1 MAEREKLIRA
11 MEYCTAD
18 IAHVDENDEC
28 LGDVCPFKQDGYE
41 SGDCQENMIRAAL
54 ALLKDAEPR
63 VLSLEKIQ
71 SGTVEVAWLE
81 CSDKR
86 EVQAGLWFKRINEG
100 EDEGI
105 IIHVLDGF
113 EGMRTEV
120 YGKTW
125 RCWTAR
131 PTEEQRKA
139 VLWNGLQGIS

>member
-1 MAEREKLIRA
+1 MADREKVIRGLELCAYDPDPGQELKEIRSCLECPYYRAGCSPQLIR
-11 MEYCTAD
+11 D
-18 IAHVDENDEC
+18 
-28 LGDVCPFKQDGYE
+28 
-41 SGDCQENMIRAAL
+41 AL
-54 ALLKDAEPR
+54 ALLKGQEAR
-63 VLSLEKIQ
+63 VLTLEEIR

-81 CSDKR
+81 CSDKE
-86 EVQAGLWFKRINEG
+86 EVRAGLWFKRINEG

-113 EGMRTEV
+113 EGLRTEV

-139 VLWNGLQGIS
+139 VKWE

>member
-1 MAEREKLIRA
+1 MIEREKVIRGLERCA
-11 MEYCTAD
+11 GIDCTGCPYQRISPCQNKLVAD
-18 IAHVDENDEC
+18 
-28 LGDVCPFKQDGYE
+28 
-41 SGDCQENMIRAAL
+41 AL
-54 ALLKDAEPR
+54 ALLREQEPR
-63 VLSLEKIQ
+63 VLALEKIL

-81 CSDKR
+81 CSDKE
-86 EVQAGLWFKRINEG
+86 EVRAGLWFKRINEG

-113 EGMRTEV
+113 EGLRTGV

-139 VLWNGLQGIS
+139 AKWDPPKEAGHAKDGPDKAD

>member
-1 MAEREKLIRA
+1 MKVDKEKLIRA

-18 IAHVDENDEC
+18 ITPVDENDEC
-28 LGDVCPFKQDGYE
+28 LGDVCPFKEGGYE

-54 ALLKDAEPR
+54 ALLREQEPR
-63 VLSLEKIQ
+63 VLALEKIQ

-81 CSDKR
+81 CSDKE
-86 EVQAGLWFKRINEG
+86 EVRAGLWFKRINEG

-113 EGMRTEV
+113 EGLRTEV

-139 VLWNGLQGIS
+139 VAWDG

>member
-1 MAEREKLIRA
+1 MKVDKEKLIRA
-11 MEYCTAD
+11 MEYCTGD
-18 IAHVDENDEC
+18 IVPVDENDEC
-28 LGDVCPFKQDGYE
+28 LGDVCPFKEGGYE

-54 ALLKDAEPR
+54 ALLREQEQR
-63 VLSLEKIQ
+63 VLALEKIQ

-81 CSDKR
+81 CSDKE
-86 EVQAGLWFKRINEG
+86 EVRAGLWFKRINEG

-113 EGMRTEV
+113 EGLRTAV

-139 VLWNGLQGIS
+139 VLWDG